1 MATDVANDVRRG
13 ALPRHV
19 AIIMDGN
26 GRWARA
32 QARPRS
38 VGHTAGVEA
47 LREIVH
53 GAVDLDLEYLTFF
66 GFSTENWKRPAE
78 EVSFL
83 MGLLRRYL
91 KREVAGLHERGVR
104 LRFIGARARFDS
116 DIRAL
121 IDGAEVLT
129 AENGGLNV
137 TIALN
142 YGGREEIVLAAQ
154 RLAAAVAAGELS
166 VEKIDESRFQ
176 AALFTCDL
184 PAPDLLIRTSGEQRL
199 SNFLL
204 WQSAYTEFVFT
215 DVLWPDFGRAELA
228 AALEDY
234 QARDRRFGTV
244 G

>member
-1 MATDVANDVRRG
+1 MATDVASEVRRG

-38 VGHTAGVEA
+38 AGHTAGVEA
-47 LREIVH
+47 LRDIVR

-78 EVSFL
+78 EVTFL

-91 KREVAGLHERGVR
+91 RREVAELHERGVR
-104 LRFIGARARFDS
+104 LRFIGARARFAP

-121 IDGAEVLT
+121 IDGAEALT

-142 YGGREEIVLAAQ
+142 YGGQEEIVHAAR

-166 VEKIDESRFQ
+166 VDEIDESRFQ
-176 AALFTCDL
+176 SALFTSDL

-228 AALEDY
+228 AALDEY
-234 QARDRRFGTV
+234 RGRDRRFGTV
-244 G
+244 E